1 MKGWNIQLLYSKV
14 LILSKISYFLLFLN
28 EYIKE

>member
-14 LILSKISYFLLFLN
+14 LILSKISYFLLFFN